1 MTTILSRATGWP
13 NLISAHLDTPQK
25 IGILGGTFDPPH
37 LGHLKLAMHFAKA
50 LHLDELLLIPSGE
63 PWQKDSGITPAE
75 IRLQLTEA
83 AGVDLARAFLYLKI
97 PTHIGVDRIE
107 IDRAGP
113 SYAIDTAKALRE
125 RFGPRVSLTWLMG
138 VDSLLNLPTWNS
150 WDQLLGFVNFAVAS
164 RPHHDLSKEIGT
176 EIQALLE
183 KHQCIDAD
191 TLEKSPFGRI
201 YLDNSLLVDL
211 SSTELRNQLKS
222 TSRGAIASEHIPS
235 HALEIITNLGLY
247 K

>member
-1 MTTILSRATGWP
+1 M
-13 NLISAHLDTPQK
+13 HLDTPKK

-37 LGHLKLAMHFAKA
+37 LGHLKLATHFAKV
-50 LHLDELLLIPSGE
+50 LHFDALLLVPSRE
-63 PWQKDSGITPAE
+63 PWQKDSGITPAG

-83 AGVDLARAFLYLKI
+83 AGIDLARAFLYLKI
-97 PTHIGVDRIE
+97 STQIGVDRIE

-125 RFGPRVSLTWLMG
+125 RFGADVSLTWLMG
-138 VDSLLNLPTWNS
+138 TDSLLNLPTWKS
-150 WDQLLGFVNFAVAS
+150 WDQLLSFVNFAVAS
-164 RPHHDLSKEIGT
+164 RPQHELSAEMSPEI
-176 EIQALLE
+176 EALLE
-183 KHQCIDAD
+183 KHQCMEPNA
-191 TLEKSPFGRI
+191 LEKSRFGRI
-201 YLDNSLLVDL
+201 YLDNSLSVDL

-222 TSRGAIASEHIPS
+222 TSRSAIASEHIPS

>member
-1 MTTILSRATGWP
+1 M
-13 NLISAHLDTPQK
+13 DTPKK

-37 LGHLKLAMHFAKA
+37 LGHLKLASHFAKV
-50 LHLDELLLIPSGE
+50 LHLDALLLVPNGE
-63 PWQKDSGITPAE
+63 PWQKDAGITPAE

-83 AGVDLARAFLYLKI
+83 AGIDLARAFLYLQI
-97 PTHIGVDRIE
+97 PTQIGVDRIE

-125 RFGPRVSLTWLMG
+125 RFGPDVGLIWLMG
-138 VDSLLNLPTWNS
+138 ADSLLNLPSWNS
-150 WDQLLGFVNFAVAS
+150 WDQLLGLVNFAVTN
-164 RPHHDLSKEIGT
+164 RPCHEISADMSP
-176 EIQALLE
+176 EIEALLANHE
-183 KHQCIDAD
+183 CTDTD
-191 TLEKSPFGRI
+191 TLEKSRFGRI
-201 YLDNSLLVDL
+201 HLDNSLSVGL

-222 TSRGAIASEHIPS
+222 SSRSAIASEHIPS

>member
-1 MTTILSRATGWP
+1 MTSE
-13 NLISAHLDTPQK
+13 HLDTPKK

-37 LGHLKLAMHFAKA
+37 LGHLKLATHFAKV
-50 LHLDELLLIPSGE
+50 LHLNALLLIPSGE

-83 AGVDLARAFLYLKI
+83 AGIDLARAFLYLQI
-97 PTHIGVDRIE
+97 PTQIGVDRIE

-113 SYAIDTAKALRE
+113 SYAIDTVKALRE
-125 RFGPRVSLTWLMG
+125 RFGPDVSLTWLMG
-138 VDSLLNLPTWNS
+138 ADSLQNLPSWNS

-164 RPHHDLSKEIGT
+164 RPHHELSAEMSPKIE
-176 EIQALLE
+176 ALLAN
-183 KHQCIDAD
+183 HRCADPD
-191 TLEKSPFGRI
+191 TLEKSRFGRI
-201 YLDNSLLVDL
+201 YLDNSLSVDL
-211 SSTELRNQLKS
+211 SSTELRKQLKS